1 MVAAGILASRVAG
14 LVRTMIFSYFFGLRS
29 EAADAFNAAARIPN
43 LLQNLFGEG
52 ALSGSFIPVH
62 AGLRAQAR
70 DAEAAQTART
80 VFALLM
86 LLMSVLVLAGVLATP
101 ALLDTIAPGFTGT
114 RRALAIQLVRILFPA
129 AGLLVAAAWC
139 LGVLNSHGRFLLSY
153 ASGVAWNAGMIG
165 ALVLFGPGSSQEHLA
180 VMLAWGSVAGSLLQ
194 FAVQA
199 PTAFSLSSG
208 GGPIA
213 LTEPVRRTVRDF
225 LPVLISR
232 GAVQLSA
239 YIDTFIASY
248 LPVGAVT
255 GLQNTQQ
262 IYTLPV
268 SLFGISVS
276 AAELPALSSEAAR
289 SETHALRA
297 RIDAAAAR
305 LTFFV
310 VPSAVAFAAL
320 GDIIA
325 GALLQRGRFGAEDS
339 RIVWGILAGSA
350 VGLVAS
356 TLARLYSVAHYALGD
371 TKTPLRFALV
381 RLAAVTGLGYVCAL
395 ILPPR
400 LGIAPLWGAAGL
412 TASAGVSGWIEFALL
427 RASLNGRIGATGVK
441 RSYLAR
447 LWIAG
452 TAAAAAAWVVKL
464 LLPPLDPLIRGAI
477 VLPAFGGVFL
487 GIARLFGIRMPGLR
501 R

>member
-1 MVAAGILASRVAG
+1 L
-14 LVRTMIFSYFFGLRS
+14 
-29 EAADAFNAAARIPN
+29 
-43 LLQNLFGEG
+43 
-52 ALSGSFIPVH
+52 
-62 AGLRAQAR
+62 
-70 DAEAAQTART
+70 
-80 VFALLM
+80 
-86 LLMSVLVLAGVLATP
+86 
-101 ALLDTIAPGFTGT
+101 
-114 RRALAIQLVRILFPA
+114 
-129 AGLLVAAAWC
+129 
-139 LGVLNSHGRFLLSY
+139 
-153 ASGVAWNAGMIG
+153 
-165 ALVLFGPGSSQEHLA
+165 
-180 VMLAWGSVAGSLLQ
+180 
-194 FAVQA
+194 
-199 PTAFSLSSG
+199 
-208 GGPIA
+208 
-213 LTEPVRRTVRDF
+213 
-225 LPVLISR
+225 
-232 GAVQLSA
+232 
-239 YIDTFIASY
+239 
-248 LPVGAVT
+248 
-255 GLQNTQQ
+255 
-262 IYTLPV
+262 
-268 SLFGISVS
+268 
-276 AAELPALSSEAAR
+276 
-289 SETHALRA
+289 
-297 RIDAAAAR
+297 
-305 LTFFV
+305 
-310 VPSAVAFAAL
+310 
-320 GDIIA
+320 
-325 GALLQRGRFGAEDS
+325 RGRFGAEDS